1 MIILFSFLFGIVAG
15 LVMMFIM
22 YLKRPKQ
29 KKYKHH
35 FSEAYEVY
43 RPQADTN
50 ITNNTRRDHSINDF
64 R

>member
-1 MIILFSFLFGIVAG
+1 MIMLLAFLFGIVAG
-15 LVMMFIM
+15 LATMFIM

-43 RPQADTN
+43 RPQANVD
-50 ITNNTRRDHSINDF
+50 ITNKTRRDHSIDDF